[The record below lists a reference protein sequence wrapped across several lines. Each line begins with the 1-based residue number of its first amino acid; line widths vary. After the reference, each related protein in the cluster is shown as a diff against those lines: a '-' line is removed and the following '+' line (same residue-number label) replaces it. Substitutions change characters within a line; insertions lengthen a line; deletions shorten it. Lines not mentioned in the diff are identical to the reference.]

1 MPVVKESPCGMY
13 KLLNG
18 TPVQVS
24 NGALFINTFTGYPVV
39 VVVVVDDEVVVVV
52 HASQAPTIV
61 IVAFGDVGTVI
72 LQKLVPLSGS
82 SVIVLGN

>member
-1 MPVVKESPCGMY
+1 MVV
-13 KLLNG
+13 LL
-18 TPVQVS
+18 
-24 NGALFINTFTGYPVV
+24 VV
-39 VVVVVDDEVVVVV
+39 VVVLV
-52 HASQAPTIV
+52 HGSQGPTSV